1 MKALTEKEGMTV
13 KDRQNESILIVL
25 PLDGEIV
32 AIDQVPDP
40 IFSGKM
46 MGDGAA
52 VIPENGKIV
61 APVDGTLSMIA
72 ATKHAFGFIIS

>member
-1 MKALTEKEGMTV
+1 MKALTEKEGITV
-13 KDRQNESILIVL
+13 TDKRQNDSILIVL

-32 AIDQVPDP
+32 PIDQVPDP
-40 IFSGKM
+40 IFSGRM

-61 APVDGTLSMIA
+61 APWMAPSA
-72 ATKHAFGFIIS
+72 

>member
-1 MKALTEKEGMTV
+1 MRKSLHKQILRNTMKALTEKEGMRV

-40 IFSGKM
+40 IF
-46 MGDGAA
+46 
-52 VIPENGKIV
+52 PEK
-61 APVDGTLSMIA
+61 
-72 ATKHAFGFIIS
+72 

>member
-1 MKALTEKEGMTV
+1 M

-72 ATKHAFGFIIS
+72 ATKHAFGFKTESG

>member
-1 MKALTEKEGMTV
+1 MKALTEKEGKTV

-40 IFSGKM
+40 IFFRKN
-46 MGDGAA
+46 DG
-52 VIPENGKIV
+52 
-61 APVDGTLSMIA
+61 
-72 ATKHAFGFIIS
+72 